1 MNGLT
6 GTNPQSLKRHQCKV
20 SFLAS
25 DHIRSDYVLL
35 IPVLKQFSL
44 DFCGT
49 KRNSTPTDCKKKYT
63 EWYEV
68 EAGLIWDSHA
78 RWSVWLMFFRP
89 CCWHITHHQQRLRRC
104 IWNAFMNVININEV
118 DYLLYHHLFPQN
130 AFGGDTKSRLITY
143 CTKKKVQITP
153 KVIRQ
158 DCKTCGGFLV
168 WFSNLECSC
177 LSVFKCVYNS
187 WPPIILI
194 TALRRP
200 WDNDWQGNIA
210 HP

>member
-1 MNGLT
+1 MKLSLKQHKNVSSFSQVSGMNGLT

-68 EAGLIWDSHA
+68 EAGLI
-78 RWSVWLMFFRP
+78 
-89 CCWHITHHQQRLRRC
+89 
-104 IWNAFMNVININEV
+104 
-118 DYLLYHHLFPQN
+118 
-130 AFGGDTKSRLITY
+130 
-143 CTKKKVQITP
+143 
-153 KVIRQ
+153 
-158 DCKTCGGFLV
+158 
-168 WFSNLECSC
+168 
-177 LSVFKCVYNS
+177 
-187 WPPIILI
+187 
-194 TALRRP
+194 
-200 WDNDWQGNIA
+200 
-210 HP
+210 